1 MERAVL
7 RRLTYQVTW
16 FAAKVASLRC
26 GPTVALRLMRP
37 SVAAAGV
44 SSRRSGPDQGIPFTP
59 SIAMHEVDHPVFQS
73 AFTPQ
78 ARQLMIEEDAQAWS
92 AVTGILFAIVTGG
105 ALLGIA
111 AVLMAI

>member
-1 MERAVL
+1 MQSTFQQNGRN
-7 RRLTYQVTW
+7 RDRGPRL
-16 FAAKVASLRC
+16 
-26 GPTVALRLMRP
+26 ALT
-37 SVAAAGV
+37 AAGTA
-44 SSRRSGPDQGIPFTP
+44 RRWGERMPRLILP
-59 SIAMHEVDHPVFQS
+59 STYASIMHEVDHPVFES

-111 AVLMAI
+111 AVLMSI